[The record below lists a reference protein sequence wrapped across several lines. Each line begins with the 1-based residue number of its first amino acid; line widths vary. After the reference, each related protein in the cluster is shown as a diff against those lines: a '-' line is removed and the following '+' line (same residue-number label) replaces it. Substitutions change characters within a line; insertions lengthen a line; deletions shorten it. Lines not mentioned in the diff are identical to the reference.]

1 MKKEASLREKINK
14 LDSLS
19 LENNDLLYSILEGLL
34 DRIED
39 LERKIKINNENS
51 GPF

>member
-1 MKKEASLREKINK
+1 MKQEASLREKINK

-19 LENNDLLYSILEGLL
+19 LEKNDLLYSILESLL

-39 LERKIKINNENS
+39 LERNHEITLNN
-51 GPF
+51 P